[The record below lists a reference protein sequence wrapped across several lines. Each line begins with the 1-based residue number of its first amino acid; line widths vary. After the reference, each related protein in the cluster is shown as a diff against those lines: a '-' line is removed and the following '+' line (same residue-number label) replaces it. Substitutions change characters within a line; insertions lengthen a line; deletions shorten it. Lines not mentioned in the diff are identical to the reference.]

1 MNKLLS
7 DAYRYYIENGGR
19 ICGNAE
25 EFIYMI
31 TRRALMKIFN
41 SIRRGRS
48 LDIDLTDTLIV
59 QTLCFGDKIDFSPI
73 RGFEQIRMPSDILES
88 IQLLNNVNFKG
99 VK

>member
-1 MNKLLS
+1 MNKLLL
-7 DAYRYYIENGGR
+7 DAYKEYIENNGR

-41 SIRRGRS
+41 SIRRGRN
-48 LDIDLTDTLIV
+48 LDVGLTDSLII
-59 QTLCFGDKIDFSPI
+59 QTICFGDKIDFSPI
-73 RGFEQIRMPSDILES
+73 RGFEQIRMPQEIQES
-88 IQLLNNVNFKG
+88 IILTNNVNFKG